1 MSTDFPYFFVIF
13 NIFTILLLYFY
24 AICTTFSLEISG
36 CRRRICFSV
45 PHCFTVP
52 HRFCSICST
61 FSFFAIFSTIA
72 TVSVM
77 IFRSFAQFFHVFAS
91 CEFVFVPFLFHFP
104 FQIQLLFLCRLHPVS
119 VPVPYACTKK
129 ETPVCSEHLFLSVLL
144 CFGNVFHMFPVCFFL
159 RYFRLF
165 GR

>member
-13 NIFTILLLYFY
+13 NIFTIILFYFY

-36 CRRRICFSV
+36 YRRRICFSV
-45 PHCFTVP
+45 PHRFTVP

-61 FSFFAIFSTIA
+61 FSFFAIFSTIS

-77 IFRSFAQFFHVFAS
+77 IFRSFAQFFLVFAS

-104 FQIQLLFLCRLHPVS
+104 FQIQLLFLKLSQYSPRSHAGTDFGS
-119 VPVPYACTKK
+119 
-129 ETPVCSEHLFLSVLL
+129 LFA
-144 CFGNVFHMFPVCFFL
+144 
-159 RYFRLF
+159 
-165 GR
+165 